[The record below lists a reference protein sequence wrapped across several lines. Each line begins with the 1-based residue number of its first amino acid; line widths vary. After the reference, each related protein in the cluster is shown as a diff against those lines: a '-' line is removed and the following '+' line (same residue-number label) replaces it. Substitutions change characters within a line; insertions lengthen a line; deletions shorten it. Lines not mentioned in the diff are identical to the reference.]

1 MSNEDRTDNP
11 HAAKGCRM
19 GAPQPPLRLSRRQF
33 WAQTGAGFGSLAL
46 HSMLSQSRAL
56 SEDRRSQD
64 QPMAPRPAML
74 PTKAKSVI
82 FLFMFGGP
90 SQVDL
95 FDYKPVLQARD
106 GQSIENE
113 FRRGTKTRAVLQ
125 ASRRTFAQHG
135 QSGLWCSDALPNLA
149 KHMDKLAMI
158 HSLTSDSFAH
168 GSALLQINCGRILQ
182 GHPSIGS
189 WVTYGLG
196 SENQNLPGYVVML
209 DPRGGPTSG
218 SPNWS
223 SGYMPAAY
231 QGTLIR
237 TSSQPIL
244 NLQPGPGITREMQRR
259 EIDFL
264 NQLNRTHLEHQTDTS
279 ELSARI
285 ASYEL
290 AFQLQM
296 AAPEALD
303 LSQESAATLDMYG
316 IHEPKPD
323 WHPLALGPS
332 TFGRQCLIAR
342 RMVERGVRFIQIYSG
357 GGNAG
362 GQNTWD
368 GHHGIEEN
376 LKLHGPEIDRPI
388 AALLEDLKRRGLL
401 ESTLIVWGGEFGRM
415 PVSETF
421 NTGGKPGGRDHN
433 PNGFTYW
440 LAGAG
445 VRGGTRYGATDEIG
459 ERAVENPRHLR
470 DLHATILTLMGLDHR
485 RLTYFHG
492 GLDEKLTGVL
502 EANPIT
508 EVMA

>member
-1 MSNEDRTDNP
+1 MRPEDHYAVGHST
-11 HAAKGCRM
+11 A
-19 GAPQPPLRLSRRQF
+19 SRRRF
-33 WAQTGAGFGSLAL
+33 IASSGAGFGSLAL
-46 HSMLSQSRAL
+46 LSMLAGDRGIVA
-56 SEDRRSQD
+56 SEGDARSQ
-64 QPMAPRPAML
+64 PMGPKPPML
-74 PTKAKSVI
+74 ETKAKSVI

-95 FDYKPVLQARD
+95 FDYKPELQARD

-113 FRRGTKTRAVLQ
+113 FRRGTLTKAVLQ
-125 ASRRTFAQHG
+125 ASRRSFAQHG
-135 QSGLWCSDALPNLA
+135 QSGLWCSDAFPNIA
-149 KHMDKLAMI
+149 KHMDKLAVI
-158 HSLTSDSFAH
+158 KSLTSDSFAH
-168 GSALLQINCGRILQ
+168 GSALLQINSGRILQ
-182 GHPSIGS
+182 GHPTLGS

-196 SENQNLPGYVVML
+196 SINQNLPGYVVML

-218 SPNWS
+218 APNWS

-231 QGTLIR
+231 QGTVIR
-237 TSSQPIL
+237 TSSEPIL
-244 NLQPGPGITREMQRR
+244 NLQPPKSITREMQRR
-259 EIDFL
+259 EIDL
-264 NQLNRTHLEHQTDTS
+264 VQSLNRNHRAEREQVAS
-279 ELSARI
+279 ELDARI
-285 ASYEL
+285 ASYDL

-303 LSQESAATLDMYG
+303 LKQETEQTLERYG
-316 IHEPKPD
+316 VNEPKPD

-376 LKLHGPEIDRPI
+376 LKLHCPEVDRPI
-388 AALLEDLKRRGLL
+388 AALLQDLEERGLL
-401 ESTLIVWGGEFGRM
+401 ESTLVVWGGEFGRM

-433 PNGFTYW
+433 PKGFTYW

-445 VRGGTRYGATDEIG
+445 VKGGVSYGATDELG
-459 ERAVENPRHLR
+459 EAAVENPRHLR
-470 DLHATILTLMGLDHR
+470 DLHATILRLMGLDHK

-492 GLDEKLTGVL
+492 GLDEKLTGVID
-502 EANPIT
+502 ARPIQ
-508 EVMA
+508 EIIA